1 MEFLYSIIIPHYNSS
16 SLLNRM
22 LKSIPEREDIQVIVV
37 DDCSKI
43 DEVEKLKKLQHKN
56 LELFLQSENHGA
68 GYARNV
74 GLDHAKGKWVLVVD
88 ADDVFA
94 ENAFDVFDK
103 YKDSSVDHIGFC
115 IKCVDTNTLMPNGRK
130 IVSDES
136 VRRYLKNKN
145 ERTLNLYKYKNTVCW
160 NKLVS
165 IDLIRQNHI
174 RFEDCMVNN
183 DVFYALQVGY
193 YSKSMTV
200 LGDELYYFT
209 ENPESIT
216 HKKRSVE
223 REFQF
228 YLQVQKRNG
237 FYWKMGLRH
246 LPFYRHDILYLP
258 YMLKKRGIRDTI
270 EFFKLWWQ
278 RREERLEAQ
287 KAYLFVFEN
296 KSKP

>member
-1 MEFLYSIIIPHYNSS
+1 MDYTYSVSIPHYNSPK
-16 SLLNRM
+16 LLARM

-37 DDCSKI
+37 DDGSNE
-43 DEVEKLKKLQHKN
+43 DNVAELKNLQHKN
-56 LELFLQSENHGA
+56 LELILLGENHGG

-74 GLDHAKGKWVLVVD
+74 GLQHASGRWFISVD
-88 ADDVFA
+88 ADDCFS
-94 ENAFDVFDK
+94 EDAFEVFDK
-103 YKDSSVDHIGFC
+103 YKGEGIDCLAFC
-115 IKCVDTNTLMPNGRK
+115 VKCVDTVTG
-130 IVSDES
+130 IVTRELVANRNVSK
-136 VRRYLKNKN
+136 YLSSPSGDTEKLL
-145 ERTLNLYKYKNTVCW
+145 RFHNLEAW

-165 IDLIRQNHI
+165 MDFIRRYNIHFENCRINIDVLYSILIGLNAKNYKVI
-174 RFEDCMVNN
+174 P
-183 DVFYALQVGY
+183 
-193 YSKSMTV
+193 
-200 LGDELYYFT
+200 DELYYFT

-258 YMLKKRGIRDTI
+258 YMLKKRGIRDTV

-278 RREERLEAQ
+278 RREERLEAR